1 MLLPSVMTEM
11 SPDVS
16 MCTLTGQC
24 PVRLLPVAYTPRSGF
39 MPSGS
44 LVNSV
49 QSLPGLV
56 PFHTSQRT
64 YTMPPIRRAWQWVV
78 SDSQMFTQ
86 PVSYSSR
93 DTEYQP
99 TGQLIE
105 NIQYEPEIDP
115 CALIRPSVWI
125 DTDRGLSPFIM
136 PTPWMVVDGANPSG
150 SRDTS
155 FHLLASIW
163 KPP

>member
-1 MLLPSVMTEM
+1 MTSI
-11 SPDVS
+11 SPDVF
-16 MCTLTGQC
+16 MRTLTGQC

-56 PFHTSQRT
+56 PPQTSQRT
-64 YTMPPIRRAWQWVV
+64 YTTPPMRRAWQWVV

-99 TGQLIE
+99 MGQHIE
-105 NIQYEPEIDP
+105 HIQYELDMGP
-115 CALIRPSVWI
+115 CALMRPS
-125 DTDRGLSPFIM
+125 G
-136 PTPWMVVDGANPSG
+136 
-150 SRDTS
+150 
-155 FHLLASIW
+155 
-163 KPP
+163 

>member
-1 MLLPSVMTEM
+1 MSLPSVMTEM
-11 SPDVS
+11 SPDVLIR
-16 MCTLTGQC
+16 TLTGQC

-49 QSLPGLV
+49 QSPPGLV

-64 YTMPPIRRAWQWVV
+64 YTMPPMRRAWQWVV
-78 SDSQMFTQ
+78 SDSQRFTQ

-99 TGQLIE
+99 MGQHIE
-105 NIQYEPEIDP
+105 HIQYELDMGP
-115 CALIRPSVWI
+115 CALMRPF
-125 DTDRGLSPFIM
+125 G
-136 PTPWMVVDGANPSG
+136 
-150 SRDTS
+150 
-155 FHLLASIW
+155 
-163 KPP
+163 

>member
-1 MLLPSVMTEM
+1 MSLPSVMTSI
-11 SPDVS
+11 SPDVF
-16 MCTLTGQC
+16 MRTLTGQC

-64 YTMPPIRRAWQWVV
+64 YTMPPIRRAWQSVV

-86 PVSYSSR
+86 PVLQLAGIRNISRWASISS
-93 DTEYQP
+93 
-99 TGQLIE
+99 
-105 NIQYEPEIDP
+105 
-115 CALIRPSVWI
+115 
-125 DTDRGLSPFIM
+125 
-136 PTPWMVVDGANPSG
+136 
-150 SRDTS
+150 TS
-155 FHLLASIW
+155 STSLTWVLAS
-163 KPP
+163 